1 MSTIEHI
8 SAPRPVR
15 RALSPRTIFAL
26 LLTAAAFCGCVRRY
40 DVTLTNGGRMTNVR
54 KPTRSKEGGVYTV
67 TTSSGQTITIPASR
81 VVNIVPHGD
90 KN

>member
-1 MSTIEHI
+1 
-8 SAPRPVR
+8 
-15 RALSPRTIFAL
+15 
-26 LLTAAAFCGCVRRY
+26 
-40 DVTLTNGGRMTNVR
+40 MTNVR